1 MKVLKF
7 RYFCR
12 FGSLIAAT
20 LIPALVMIFMGNKMR
35 AEESVD
41 NFLKRHEA
49 EKVKN

>member
-7 RYFCR
+7 KYFCR
-12 FGSLIAAT
+12 FGSLIAAS

-35 AEESVD
+35 AEENID
-41 NFLKRHEA
+41 DFLKRREA